1 MVCNFLKVYP
11 QLIQSPQMKF
21 SLAQKLFTNA
31 SISVLVILLSHT
43 LYAQHP
49 SAVADQINKLMPKP
63 VHKTP
68 NVAAIERYGNYEV
81 NLFNG
86 LPSIS
91 IPIFEVQSGDLRM
104 PISLSYHAAGF
115 KYKDQ
120 ASWVGLGWSLVAG
133 GQISRSLE
141 GKPDES
147 GSSGFLAITNDYNI
161 QFTPNCTDF
170 PYKQNTLVSGLDREA
185 DVFNYTFPGKSG
197 GFYLR
202 QGGQSPY
209 LFPEAPIKISHP
221 TGLNFFDVTD
231 ETGVRYRFGENN
243 QNPSSTEN
251 TSSTAASY
259 RTAWHLTEV
268 HSPDSDD
275 MISIT
280 YQSIGTFLTTDISHN
295 ITVVDDCFTEDP
307 VYLPCPQLNPILT
320 VSEPWSMTTQK
331 AIDEINFES
340 GKVKFIKTTA
350 ERTDLPGTFGLDR
363 IEIYRKEGNGF
374 VLVKTFKF
382 VTNYFGGGGSRLKLD
397 ALEVYDGAGTFI
409 NKHQF
414 TYHTNTFSWDQ
425 PNNSSCRDWF
435 GFYNGKVTNTNLIP
449 HQTIV
454 INPTMNGN
462 PENLPIGGAM
472 DREPDTTF
480 LKEAVLKRI
489 TFPTGGYT
497 EFDFEPHQYQESGQT
512 KYGGGL
518 RVRRI
523 RSVTGGSTVFKEY
536 KYGTGESGNGWKN
549 FDVRSFAFV
558 NDNLIRT
565 ETMVGPPQNQYSA
578 FQQYRSRMF
587 FSSSALGPFYQ
598 DTPVFYTRVT
608 EYQNGA
614 GSYGKTVYEF
624 DNNSPIND
632 ATYSVPHSNRTFWN
646 SMAWARGKLT
656 KKTVYNS
663 AGQPVSQTDIGYT
676 LLKSQNSHVSQGV
689 MEYIIGNCT
698 MCNLLIF
705 VRCELPWP
713 NIQDAFKYQSWNFQK
728 TTGAYRE
735 SSRTETLFSNGLPNH
750 VTTYIKQYEPLNMQV
765 VHDETR
771 VSTNPEAVVTK
782 YRYHFQFINTA
793 SNFTNQGQLLKQMIL
808 NNQVNQPVEQYNM
821 TQNIDG
827 SNQKILSGQIVQ
839 YASLPGSSTRIKPA
853 SIFFFET
860 ATPILPANYVQ
871 YGINGSAAMTMDS
884 RYRLRLSFN
893 SYDAA
898 GNLLQVTKVNDS
910 PESYLWGYGGV
921 YPVAQAKN
929 ATQSQIAFTSFE
941 TNEKGGWT
949 YVGAEVPLFL
959 GEAKTGRNVYN
970 LSGGAITRSTDA
982 STSNRYKV
990 SFWARTVTGTQN
1002 WTVLGAS
1009 ESLSTTW
1016 KLVEREI
1023 TSPSVSISG
1032 TNIYVD
1038 ELRIHPLAAQM
1049 TTFTFFPL
1057 LGIQTQFDAKNHGM
1071 FYRYDSFGRLE
1082 SIRNDD
1088 GHIVEHYEYN
1098 YKK

>member
-1 MVCNFLKVYP
+1 
-11 QLIQSPQMKF
+11 MKF
-21 SLAQKLFTNA
+21 PLTQRLFTNA
-31 SISVLVILLSHT
+31 SFAVLVTLLSYPV
-43 LYAQHP
+43 YAQHP
-49 SAVADQINKLMPKP
+49 SAVADQINKMMPKP
-63 VHKTP
+63 VHKAP

-91 IPIFEVQSGDLRM
+91 IPIFEVQSGDLRI

-115 KYKDQ
+115 KYTDQ

-133 GQISRSLE
+133 GQISRSVE
-141 GKPDES
+141 GKADEL
-147 GSSGFLAITNDYNI
+147 GASGFLGITNDYNI

-185 DVFNYTFPGKSG
+185 DVFSYTYPGKSG
-197 GFYLR
+197 SFYLR

-209 LFPEAPIKISHP
+209 LFPEAPIKINHP
-221 TGLNFFDVTD
+221 TGLDFFDITD
-231 ETGVRYRFGENN
+231 ENGVRYRFG
-243 QNPSSTEN
+243 QNSQNVLARDFT
-251 TSSTAASY
+251 TTQGGTH
-259 RTAWHLTEV
+259 RTAWHLMEV
-268 HSPDSDD
+268 FSPDSDD

-280 YQSIGTFLTTDISHN
+280 YQSIGSATTSDIAHN
-295 ITVVDDCFTEDP
+295 ITIVDECFTEDP
-307 VYLPCPQLNPILT
+307 IYLPCPQLNPILT
-320 VSEPWSMTTQK
+320 VSEPWSMNNQM

-340 GKVKFIKTTA
+340 GKVKFIKTA
-350 ERTDLPGTFGLDR
+350 AARTDLPGTFGLDR
-363 IEIYRKEGNGF
+363 IEIFRKEGNGF
-374 VLVKTFKF
+374 ALVKTFKF
-382 VTNYFGGGGSRLKLD
+382 VSNYFGGGGSRLKLD

-414 TYHTNTFSWDQ
+414 TYHTNTFSWNQ
-425 PNNSSCRDWF
+425 ATNSFRRDWF
-435 GFYNGKVTNTNLIP
+435 GFYNGRPNTNLIP
-449 HQTIV
+449 TQTIV
-454 INPTMNGN
+454 YNPTMNSN
-462 PENLPIGGAM
+462 PENLTIGGAN
-472 DREPDTTF
+472 REPDTTF

-549 FDVRSFAFV
+549 FDVRSFAFM

-608 EYQNGA
+608 EYQNGS

-624 DNNSPIND
+624 DNNIPIND

-646 SMAWARGKLT
+646 SMSWARGKLT
-656 KKTVYNS
+656 KKTVINS
-663 AGQPVSQTDIGYT
+663 AGQTVSQTDIAYT

-735 SSRTETLFSNGLPNH
+735 SSRTETLFSNGLSNH
-750 VTTYIKQYEPLNMQV
+750 VTTYVKQYDPNYLQV
-765 VHDETR
+765 THDETR

-782 YRYHFQFINTA
+782 FRYPFHLVNTT
-793 SNFTNQGQLLKQMIL
+793 SNYSNQPQMLKQLLL
-808 NNQVNQPVEQYNM
+808 NNQVSQPVEQYNM
-821 TQNIDG
+821 TQNING
-827 SNQKILSGQIVQ
+827 TNQKILSGQVIHFT
-839 YASLPGSSTRIKPA
+839 SLPGSPTRIKP
-853 SIFFFET
+853 
-860 ATPILPANYVQ
+860 
-871 YGINGSAAMTMDS
+871 SAAYFMETTAPVAPGSYTVYSLCGTNCTAMDS
-884 RYRLRLSFN
+884 RYKLRLSFN

-898 GNLLQVTKVNDS
+898 GNLLQVTKANDS
-910 PESYLWGYGGV
+910 PESYLWGYAGV

-949 YVGAEVPLFL
+949 YVGAEVPLVL

-1071 FYRYDSFGRLE
+1071 FYRYDPFGRLE

-1088 GHIVEHYEYN
+1088 GHIVGHYEYN

>member
-1 MVCNFLKVYP
+1 
-11 QLIQSPQMKF
+11 MKF

-31 SISVLVILLSHT
+31 SISVLVILLSYPV
-43 LYAQHP
+43 YAQHP
-49 SAVADQINKLMPKP
+49 SAVADQINKMMPKP
-63 VHKTP
+63 VHKAP
-68 NVAAIERYGNYEV
+68 NVAAMERFGTYEV

-91 IPIFEVQSGDLRM
+91 IPIFEVQSGDLRI

-120 ASWVGLGWSLVAG
+120 ASWVGLGWSLSAG
-133 GQISRSLE
+133 GQISRTIE
-141 GKPDES
+141 GKHDEL
-147 GSSGFLAITNDYNI
+147 GGGQGFLSLTNNYNI
-161 QFTPNCTDF
+161 QINPNCADV
-170 PYKQNTLVSGLDREA
+170 PYKQTNFLNGNDTEA
-185 DVFNYTFPGKSG
+185 DVFSYSFPGKSG

-209 LFPEAPIKISHP
+209 LFPEAPIRITHQGS
-221 TGLNFFDVTD
+221 LQFFDITD
-231 ETGVRYRFGENN
+231 ENGTRYRFG
-243 QNPSSTEN
+243 QNSQSV
-251 TSSTAASY
+251 AANDY
-259 RTAWHLTEV
+259 TNAQGGNHITAWHLMEV
-268 HSPDSDD
+268 VSADSDD
-275 MISIT
+275 VISIS
-280 YQSIGTFLTTDISHN
+280 YQSIGTALTSDIAHN
-295 ITVVDDCFTEDP
+295 LTVVDDCFSSAP
-307 VYLPCPQLNPILT
+307 GSLPCPPLNHLDIT
-320 VSEPWSMTTQK
+320 VSEPYSSTAQM
-331 AIDEINFES
+331 AVDEISFET
-340 GKVKFIKTTA
+340 GKVKFVRSSSA
-350 ERTDLPGTFGLDR
+350 RTDIANTFALDR
-363 IEIYRKEGNGF
+363 IEVYRKEGNEF
-374 VLVKTFKF
+374 VLVKSFKML
-382 VTNYFGGGGSRLKLD
+382 NNDYFGGGGSRLKLNGI
-397 ALEVYDGAGTFI
+397 EIFDGSGTFI
-409 NKHQF
+409 NKYQF
-414 TYHTNTFSWDQ
+414 SYHTNTFSWDHA
-425 PNNSSCRDWF
+425 NTSLKRDWF
-435 GFYNGKVTNTNLIP
+435 GFYNGRPNTNLIP
-449 HQTIV
+449 NQTIQY
-454 INPTMNGN
+454 NPTSGSA
-462 PENLPIGGAM
+462 PQSLTIGGAN
-472 DREPDTTF
+472 REPDTTF

-518 RVRRI
+518 RIRRI

-549 FDVRSFAFV
+549 FEVRSFAFMT
-558 NDNLIRT
+558 DKLFREQT
-565 ETMVGPPQNQYSA
+565 QVGPDPQNQFTA
-578 FQQYRSRMF
+578 FRQHRGRMF
-587 FSSSALGPFYQ
+587 FSSSALGPFFQ
-598 DTPVFYTRVT
+598 DTPVFYTTVT
-608 EYQNGA
+608 EYQNGSN
-614 GSYGKTVYEF
+614 SYGKTVYEF
-624 DNNSPIND
+624 DNNTPIND
-632 ATYSVPHSNRTFWN
+632 ATFSVPYSNRTFWN
-646 SMAWARGKLT
+646 SMSWARGKLT
-656 KKTVYNS
+656 KKTVFNS
-663 AGQPVSQTDIGYT
+663 TGQLVSQTEINYT
-676 LLKSQNSHVSQGV
+676 LLKSKNDHVSQGII
-689 MEYIIGNCT
+689 EYISGDCYTCSQLFFLYCT
-698 MCNLLIF
+698 NPGLNHP
-705 VRCELPWP
+705 VQEG
-713 NIQDAFKYQSWNFQK
+713 FKYHAWNFQK

-893 SYDAA
+893 TYDAA

-990 SFWARTVTGTQN
+990 SFWARTVTGTQS

-1071 FYRYDSFGRLE
+1071 FYHYDPFGRLE